1 MSGPAVPFLDL
12 RAAGR
17 ELAAELEDAI
27 RRVVDSGWYILGPE
41 VEAFEREFADYCGA
55 RHCVGVGNG
64 LDALYL
70 VLRAWNVGP
79 GDEVIV
85 PANTY
90 IATWLAVS
98 RTGARPVPVE
108 PDPRTFNLDP
118 RRVEA
123 ALSARTKAILPVHL
137 YGLPADMDPIRALA
151 RAHRL
156 KVLEDAAQA
165 HGARYRGRRAG
176 ALGDAAAFSFYPT
189 KNLGA
194 LGDGGAVVT
203 DDAELARQ
211 VAALR
216 NYGSRRKYEN
226 EIQGHNSR
234 LDELQA
240 AVLRVRL
247 RCLDAWN
254 GRRRARARLYLSRLA
269 GLPLALP
276 REPDGLEHAWH
287 LFVIRS
293 PQRDELQRRLGARGV
308 ETLIHYPVPPH
319 LQPAYG
325 ELGLRAGALPLTE
338 AIHREALSLPI
349 GPHLSE
355 EQARR
360 VADAVADCAARSQPG
375 FR

>member
-1 MSGPAVPFLDL
+1 VSGPAVPFLDL